1 MSEQERAESQAA
13 TTEHVGGGATDSDR
27 EAVAREIGAQ
37 LKEAREAQ
45 RLSLEDVSARLKVAS
60 SKLVAIESGNVSS
73 LTDVTFAKG
82 VMRAYARA
90 LQVNID
96 GLLGRYHAQ
105 AQAAP
110 VTGITRRNEGAI
122 NQAFDDRNR
131 FGTKSTGGGGG
142 RWIWLVCVLA
152 LAGVGTYFGFDHAKA
167 WLKAHSEKTAET
179 PAPAVE
185 ERVTEQS
192 NNDGTVS
199 AALPPVMTGN
209 DSAAPSETAPAS
221 AASTPQAAPAPTVQ
235 IAPAPTKT
243 PDPAPAKTPDPA
255 SAKTPDSASAK
266 TPDSA
271 KTSTGMPLATGG
283 ALIPAETV
291 SAPTTVAAATP
302 DAKPSAAPARES
314 AVQIRFS
321 ADSWYE
327 VRDRSGKVI
336 LGGTAKAGDAVS
348 GGGAGGP
355 YKVILGNVKGV
366 ESLTHNGAAVNL
378 QSVDR
383 NNVARLT
390 LQ

>member
-1 MSEQERAESQAA
+1 MSEQERADSQAA
-13 TTEHVGGGATDSDR
+13 STGHVGGGATDSDR

-45 RLSLEDVSARLKVAS
+45 RLSVEDVSARLKVAS
-60 SKLVAIESGNVSS
+60 SKLAAIESGNVSS
-73 LTDVTFAKG
+73 LPDVTFAKG
-82 VMRAYARA
+82 VMRAYARS
-90 LQVNID
+90 LQVDID

-105 AQAAP
+105 AQATP
-110 VTGITRRNEGAI
+110 VTGITRRHEGAL

-131 FGTKSTGGGGG
+131 FGAKGTGGAGG
-142 RWIWLVCVLA
+142 RWVWAVCVLA
-152 LAGVGTYFGFDHAKA
+152 LVGVGGYFGFDQAKA
-167 WLKAHSEKTAET
+167 WFEAHSKAAAE
-179 PAPAVE
+179 APKPVVE
-185 ERVTEQS
+185 EKAQEQS

-209 DSAAPSETAPAS
+209 DTPAPSEAVPASAAAAPTAPAAAKAPAPAAAKTPAPAS
-221 AASTPQAAPAPTVQ
+221 A
-235 IAPAPTKT
+235 
-243 PDPAPAKTPDPA
+243 
-255 SAKTPDSASAK
+255 
-266 TPDSA
+266 
-271 KTSTGMPLATGG
+271 STGMPLATGG
-283 ALIPAETV
+283 ALAPAETAKV
-291 SAPTTVAAATP
+291 PVVPTAATP
-302 DAKPSAAPARES
+302 AAAAPAAQADGAG

-348 GGGAGGP
+348 GSGSGGP

-366 ESLTHNGAAVNL
+366 EALTHNGAAVNFK
-378 QSVDR
+378 SANR